1 MHDIT
6 PEALLELI
14 KSRRTVRRFERDKD
28 VDNHALTRILEAG
41 TWAPYAPYH
50 PQGWKF
56 VALKHKQREKAV
68 SHIVKSDTIKKYMEA
83 AYQAEPWDKAES
95 GKVKQAWQEF
105 AGDFVRNLGEAPVLI
120 VGLVPAS
127 DYPTVRNYNDESAW
141 SAVQNMMLQA
151 EAEGLNSGVC
161 TFHSPRIE
169 SELIEYLGFP
179 PDQWTIAFVLNVGYA
194 REVPKAR
201 PREAGLFEIRD

>member
-1 MHDIT
+1 MHNIS

-14 KSRRTVRRFERDKD
+14 KSRRTVRQFDRDKA
-28 VDNHALTRILEAG
+28 VDNQALSRILEAG

-56 VALKHKQREKAV
+56 IALKNKQREKAV
-68 SHIVKSDTIKKYMEA
+68 SHIVKSDTIKKYMEE
-83 AYQAEPWDKAES
+83 AYRAEPWDKAES
-95 GKVKQAWQEF
+95 GKVKKAWQEF
-105 AGDFVRNLGEAPVLI
+105 AGDFVRNLGDAPVLI
-120 VGLVPAS
+120 VGLVPNS
-127 DYPTVRNYNDESAW
+127 NYPTVRNYNDESAW
-141 SAVQNMMLQA
+141 TAVQNMMLQA

-179 PDQWTIAFVLNVGYA
+179 PLQWTIAFVLNIGYA